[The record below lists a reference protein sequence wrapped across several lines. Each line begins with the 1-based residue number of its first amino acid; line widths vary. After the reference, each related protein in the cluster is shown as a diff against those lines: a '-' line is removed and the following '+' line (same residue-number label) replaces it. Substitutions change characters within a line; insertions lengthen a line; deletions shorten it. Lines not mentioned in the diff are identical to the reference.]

1 MDSPRPGVDLEKELT
16 CSVSIPATSPPRQC
30 GTASQVSAHANGQI
44 ANAGQP
50 VSQICTEVLF
60 QPLTLLDCL
69 HTYCGSCLKDWFS
82 WQATIAESSP
92 NPPPPGTTV
101 ATCPSCRASVRD
113 TRHNATVATLLDM
126 FLTANPD
133 KTRTDEDKAEMLEKY
148 KQGDDVLPRIRA
160 QEKSHEERRLEQL
173 ERQMLDQAR
182 EMSLRADLGVESPG
196 PSHHRRRREHQIR
209 QQDSSQSD
217 RDSSRDSRTRDARHH
232 SRRDGDRRQ
241 RAESNGN
248 LRPAEESRR
257 GRSESQHRSRDSSR
271 TRRARPI
278 EHQASIRSLL
288 SSSSVDSLDMERE
301 IEEFARQ
308 IQEEGLLEGLDLDNI
323 DLSRNDELSKR
334 ITEAYRRRQTQR
346 VQSKQPAKSEFG
358 KHENF
363 KHDKPDR
370 SEEPTPHHGNTPGKP
385 IRPRTADVKPAAR
398 SQTDLTLRD
407 RNHEVERRRPSFGDR
422 SSSMPTTTPGKQA
435 TVGLGLS
442 FGERAATAINTA
454 PPAELD
460 SGTPTP
466 TASSTRVKQR
476 PASLVVVPQSPL
488 PSLGA
493 PVSPGKGCLH
503 WFGFGY
509 SAWHKWEKARA
520 NGHPDLERPHML
532 TSNRFTPPKVL
543 PGGADGR
550 RTLTTDD
557 PMRRLQ
563 MGVFC
568 SGCLAWANG
577 CYWRCRGCTHALLPL
592 TYVSPSGNSKFP
604 PSPRVPDPPPSAGL
618 YTGPD
623 AVSMG
628 NFKPLT
634 FTTTCS
640 VCQTAM
646 ASAQERLHC
655 YTCSQPVVSV
665 GSTVADTHL
674 GEYEICVGCYH
685 KLEKDGRIAADN
697 GHLGWRRC
705 LDGHRMVMINFQVSN
720 GGERRQIT
728 QDLVGGWDLHM
739 EPYKSPTPG
748 FQVWQWRGASGIT
761 LERLVSTDV
770 AAASPQGGS
779 WTELFPPAGGM
790 GMKAAAKWSWYPE
803 AGSNDELMFPKG
815 ADIREVEDVNGE
827 WYFGTYMG
835 KKGLFPAPFLSSRKL
850 FPRSAL
856 APEVNFFP
864 AIFKKANMSAPAVLR
879 IGARRFATSTAR
891 RAVAAANPPSP
902 HTLGVSKAQGV
913 AKGLVGAIGN
923 TPLIRLNKISEQTQ
937 CEVLGKAE
945 FMNPGGS
952 IKDRAA
958 LYVVLDAEERGQL
971 RPGGTVVEG
980 TAGNTG
986 IGLAHVCRS
995 KGYRL
1000 VIYMPN
1006 TQSQGKIDLLR
1017 LLGAEVYPVPAV
1029 AFDNPDN
1036 YNHQARRHAERLVRE
1051 QGDGAA
1057 VWTNQFD
1064 NTANRRA
1071 HVETTGPEIWAQTRG
1086 EVDAFTC
1093 ATGTAGTL
1101 AGTTRFLKD
1110 ASGGRVKSFL
1120 ADPPGSVLHS
1130 YIQSGG
1136 KLQERSG
1143 GSITEGIGQ
1152 GRITDNLAPDLGDL
1166 DGSLHIS
1173 DEKSIE
1179 MVYRC
1184 LDEEGLYLGASS
1196 ALNVVA
1202 AKEVAEK
1209 LGPGHTVVT
1218 MLCDG
1223 AYRYADRLFSRK
1235 WLESKKLL
1243 DAVPE
1248 SLRRYIVLP

>member
-16 CSVSIPATSPPRQC
+16 CS
-30 GTASQVSAHANGQI
+30 
-44 ANAGQP
+44 
-50 VSQICTEVLF
+50 ICTEVLF

-232 SRRDGDRRQ
+232 SRRDGERRQ

-288 SSSSVDSLDMERE
+288 SSSSVDSLDIERE

-346 VQSKQPAKSEFG
+346 VRQESSRRPATSA
-358 KHENF
+358 HSSRTDLAALSPRPLNV
-363 KHDKPDR
+363 DR
-370 SEEPTPHHGNTPGKP
+370 SRASSRQRANSENTRTSSMTSQIDLRSRPPITATHLEVRGPERRRRRTSSGARSATEP

-460 SGTPTP
+460 SGTSTP

-493 PVSPGKGCLH
+493 PVSPVSGHHRARSQFYQEPSIACARCSKTHIEYDLHYNCGKCRSGNWNICLDCYRQGKGCLH

-577 CYWRCRGCTHALLPL
+577 CYWRCELCNEGDWGFCNDCVNQGRGCTHALLPL

-604 PSPRVPDPPPSAGL
+604 PSPRVPDPPPSASL

-790 GMKAAAKWSWYPE
+790 GMKAAAKWSWYPD

-835 KKGLFPAPFLSSRKL
+835 KKGLFPAPF
-850 FPRSAL
+850 
-856 APEVNFFP
+856 
-864 AIFKKANMSAPAVLR
+864 
-879 IGARRFATSTAR
+879 
-891 RAVAAANPPSP
+891 
-902 HTLGVSKAQGV
+902 
-913 AKGLVGAIGN
+913 
-923 TPLIRLNKISEQTQ
+923 
-937 CEVLGKAE
+937 
-945 FMNPGGS
+945 
-952 IKDRAA
+952 
-958 LYVVLDAEERGQL
+958 
-971 RPGGTVVEG
+971 
-980 TAGNTG
+980 
-986 IGLAHVCRS
+986 
-995 KGYRL
+995 
-1000 VIYMPN
+1000 
-1006 TQSQGKIDLLR
+1006 
-1017 LLGAEVYPVPAV
+1017 
-1029 AFDNPDN
+1029 
-1036 YNHQARRHAERLVRE
+1036 VR
-1051 QGDGAA
+1051 
-1057 VWTNQFD
+1057 V
-1064 NTANRRA
+1064 
-1071 HVETTGPEIWAQTRG
+1071 
-1086 EVDAFTC
+1086 
-1093 ATGTAGTL
+1093 
-1101 AGTTRFLKD
+1101 
-1110 ASGGRVKSFL
+1110 
-1120 ADPPGSVLHS
+1120 
-1130 YIQSGG
+1130 
-1136 KLQERSG
+1136 
-1143 GSITEGIGQ
+1143 TE
-1152 GRITDNLAPDLGDL
+1152 
-1166 DGSLHIS
+1166 S
-1173 DEKSIE
+1173 
-1179 MVYRC
+1179 
-1184 LDEEGLYLGASS
+1184 
-1196 ALNVVA
+1196 
-1202 AKEVAEK
+1202 
-1209 LGPGHTVVT
+1209 
-1218 MLCDG
+1218 
-1223 AYRYADRLFSRK
+1223 
-1235 WLESKKLL
+1235 
-1243 DAVPE
+1243 
-1248 SLRRYIVLP
+1248 